1 MMTNMK
7 TSLILCVFLFS
18 ASLPAWATAEVV
30 QAATS
35 EPSPNV
41 FTTPENEIPLKIT
54 EAGKNDGQSA
64 NGQKAVFTIVIL
76 LALTG
81 AGYYA
86 LRRFSHK
93 SKPGQSNMQ
102 IKILSQHYLGPKKS
116 LAVIRVAGESML
128 IGITEQNISMIKAL
142 ALLDEELP
150 QVLPKSF
157 TESMT
162 EKLDQDI
169 ETDDFSFEGIK
180 TTVSQKIKSMRNI
193 Q

>member
-7 TSLILCVFLFS
+7 TSFILCAFLFLS
-18 ASLPAWATAEVV
+18 SFPAWATEEIV
-30 QAATS
+30 QAAS
-35 EPSPNV
+35 
-41 FTTPENEIPLKIT
+41 TPENEIPLKMA
-54 EAGKNDGQSA
+54 EVGKSDGQSA
-64 NGQKAVFTIVIL
+64 AGQKAVFTIVIL
-76 LALTG
+76 LALAG

-93 SKPGQSNMQ
+93 SKLGQSNMQ

-128 IGITEQNISMIKAL
+128 IGITDQNISMIKAL

-150 QVLPKSF
+150 QVLPKNF
-157 TESMT
+157 NEAMT

>member
-1 MMTNMK
+1 MMTKMK
-7 TSLILCVFLFS
+7 TSFILCTFLFLS
-18 ASLPAWATAEVV
+18 AFPAWSTEEIV
-30 QAATS
+30 QTAAT
-35 EPSPNV
+35 
-41 FTTPENEIPLKIT
+41 PESEIPLKIS
-54 EAGKNDGQSA
+54 EAGKSEGQSA
-64 NGQKAVFTIVIL
+64 TGQKAVFTIFIL

-116 LAVIRVAGESML
+116 LAVIRVAGESIL
-128 IGITEQNISMIKAL
+128 IGITDQNISMIKAL
-142 ALLDEELP
+142 SLLDEELP
-150 QVLPKSF
+150 QVLPKNF
-157 TESMT
+157 NETMT
-162 EKLDQDI
+162 EQLADQDI